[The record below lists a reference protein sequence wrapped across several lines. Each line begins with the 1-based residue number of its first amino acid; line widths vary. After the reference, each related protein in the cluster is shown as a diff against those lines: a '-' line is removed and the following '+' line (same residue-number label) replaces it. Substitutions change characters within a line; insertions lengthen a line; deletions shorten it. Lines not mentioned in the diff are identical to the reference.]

1 MASQLYS
8 DSHQQKALRKINHT
22 KVYTYI
28 DDAPNWL
35 LFFVYGHNSTIYH
48 VPREQNYTNR
58 QSSKV
63 TKPKK

>member
-35 LFFVYGHNSTIYH
+35 LFFVWPQFHYLSCAK
-48 VPREQNYTNR
+48 R
-58 QSSKV
+58 
-63 TKPKK
+63 TKLHK